1 MYQNRATLIGTLGK
15 AADNGGTNNPTSLAG
30 SSNSGGDRAAGQP
43 KRGPSKK
50 YIPVYH
56 VELVRDRVIQ
66 VEPRTAI
73 HNPDDVVAIL
83 RDELLQ
89 ADREK
94 LICLMLNTKNVVIGM
109 DIVSVGS
116 LSASIG
122 HPREIFKAAILK
134 NAAAIILAHNHPSGD
149 PSPSQDDIRLT
160 ERISQAGEIL
170 GIKLLDHV
178 ILGELGSYSF
188 GSAGRLP

>member
-15 AADNGGTNNPTSLAG
+15 GAENGPTNHSTSLAG
-30 SSNSGGDRAAGQP
+30 SSGSGSDRAGGQP
-43 KRGPSKK
+43 KRLPSKK

-56 VELVRDRVIQ
+56 IELVRDRAIQ

-89 ADREK
+89 SDREK

-149 PSPSQDDIRLT
+149 PSPSQDDVQLT
-160 ERISQAGEIL
+160 ERISKAGEIL

-188 GSAGRLP
+188 ANAGRLP

>member
-15 AADNGGTNNPTSLAG
+15 AADNGATNNPTSLAG
-30 SSNSGGDRAAGQP
+30 SSGSRSDRAVGSQP

-56 VELVRDRVIQ
+56 IELVRDRVIH

-122 HPREIFKAAILK
+122 HPRLCSREHKRGYVL
-134 NAAAIILAHNHPSGD
+134 P
-149 PSPSQDDIRLT
+149 
-160 ERISQAGEIL
+160 
-170 GIKLLDHV
+170 LLMLSRPH
-178 ILGELGSYSF
+178 SS
-188 GSAGRLP
+188 